1 MRGASGAKL
10 IKKRKSWK
18 SRNAVSEIIGNILIL
33 AITVI
38 MFSSIFIFVASMDGP
53 SEKVYTD
60 FTGSVVTKANGD
72 VEAVKIIN
80 KGGQPLEDS
89 RTVIY
94 LFVSDV
100 ATSLRI
106 TDSTPSIGT
115 TWNTGATWNYT
126 GLTGVTRDAKISVM
140 IVDVQA
146 NTVVWEATLQG
157 SDVASTA
164 PIIGGRGI
172 SATSSPIAGTVQ
184 VGDSIKF
191 FAYVSSPY
199 GAIDPG
205 SVTVNASRL
214 TGFGSDPIA
223 LKNDGSGVY
232 WSVASYPAS
241 QAWNG
246 KVITFHAVDV
256 NGQKV
261 SANFVVK
268 VVTGSSG
275 PENPLDDYT
284 DDLVNGDYP
293 SDASAGQ
300 SGGGNSRLG
309 TTFYYIRDAE
319 TREITRDFQ
328 PGDKVLIELYSNA
341 MMNLA
346 LENSFEITH
355 PLNGEPMPQSKF
367 SGAFVYGGLYSGF
380 YRYTLTFTAPTDKL
394 VYPLQIEMKDYHGT
408 NLNVRDSIS
417 ISGAAYPIIETYKW
431 DEKNNT
437 LVKTGNFAHT
447 DRIYLKIIT
456 RDTDTN
462 IAGVQV
468 GTITISDF
476 SGRYLVKSAPTTPT
490 ASPAIPAYQA
500 PMSSLFKTSSTSD
513 SAGRLDDSDQT
524 GEYTIYIELK
534 AADLSWWLPKR
545 NSYTLTM
552 SYLTDL
558 GNPGQGETYYNI
570 AAQFNVT
577 APLSLTDIVA
587 SIGTGSYTWSSSG
600 AQWDNSKLAWFEKG
614 VGSNAWGKTSIADP
628 TFDGPLAMTIAD
640 MDNDGIKDLLVAFQD
655 ASVSIAWY
663 KCEDV
668 NGKTWSEMPNI
679 IVRPFDAHP
688 GEQASD
694 NTYSGSNGRIT
705 GSNNDG
711 LANED
716 VTLYIPGGT
725 RLSQG
730 WFQSYNFPGGFVTK
744 STEVSMAFVEQN
756 ELCVAME
763 TGDFNGDG
771 YTDIVASYAHVVIY
785 STAINENDAK
795 EHPEKTQAM
804 FFNRGVYVFWG
815 DDGGWRKTALG
826 STMDWRTESPK
837 ANSND
842 NPAVLDL
849 AVGDFNK
856 DGCDDIVG
864 VYETGKTSIWVS
876 AWKESLTSSDRHLS
890 TFASPPIVPAVTD
903 TVGGYKPFDHT
914 QRMPRVEVAQ
924 MDNQGYLDIVRT
936 STRNDAIYII
946 HTTGKDASIVNT
958 YPNAEYGTNG
968 TRPTASMIH
977 TEEGLDVNGWIK
989 DLISVDGKIETIT
1002 EIYLESDILVSLVG
1016 SKGVWDSTGEILDN
1030 VKKPDDGTVYNV
1042 NAGKLL
1048 HIQKFSTGS
1057 GNLGKT
1063 IATAVLHVQYSVDS
1077 TYNGY
1082 GHVLWSKN
1090 GNNQTTGVIPAS
1102 SDSTRHLTYDLFAN
1116 GIVAEADLDKL
1127 SISFEH
1133 NGTAGAVRF
1142 DAIWLEITFVE
1153 GRYLEWQFEIPNK
1166 PGLSIH
1172 NLDIT
1177 ASCSSEDESYS
1188 LMYSPDN
1195 TTWFPLG
1202 TISGTGETDYS
1213 YPLYYTSNSKYYLK
1227 LVDVNRAIVQSNN
1240 RSVQLEMVRISHYS
1254 PGVEWLAGNLKY
1266 TGVTGLGAGDYITAI
1281 AIGDMG
1287 SNGAVTAVGASHA
1300 IDGLNDVVAATSWVG
1315 GTTTHTL
1322 FVLTGQAAGGLDTPM
1337 SIDTSALAAAVGS
1350 SAKYDASAIALGDF
1364 DADYDLDIVLIVG
1377 FAPGQGGGAAIP
1389 TIWTYSNEPQTGSW
1403 TFGEAPL
1410 SVLGAGEAGINVE
1423 VGNIN
1428 LSLFFPFI
1436 GLTGIVVASIT
1447 IERLARSKR

>member
-246 KVITFHAVDV
+246 KVITFHAADV

-284 DDLVNGDYP
+284 DDLVNGGYP
-293 SDASAGQ
+293 SDASGGQ

-328 PGDKVLIELYSNA
+328 PGDTILLEFYSDA
-341 MMNLA
+341 MINLGRTNS
-346 LENSFEITH
+346 LETIH
-355 PLNGEPMPQSKF
+355 PLTGAVLQEHSKIA
-367 SGAFVYGGLYSGF
+367 SAFAYGGLYSGF
-380 YRYTLTFTAPTDKL
+380 YRYTCTFTAPSDPL
-394 VYPLQIEMKDYHGT
+394 MYPFQVKMEDTYGT
-408 NLNVRDSIS
+408 NLNILDNIRV
-417 ISGAAYPIIETYKW
+417 SGATYPIIETYKLNE
-431 DEKNNT
+431 DTNT
-437 LVKTGNFAHT
+437 LMKTTNFNHT
-447 DRIYLKIIT
+447 DRVYIKIIT
-456 RDTDTN
+456 KDSDQDLSKVK
-462 IAGVQV
+462 AGV
-468 GTITISDF
+468 ITISDF
-476 SGRYLVKSAPTTPT
+476 SGRYLIKSSPAVSS
-490 ASPAIPAYQA
+490 ASPNPPSYQA
-500 PMSSLFKTSSTSD
+500 PLSSLYKTSATSD
-513 SAGRLDDSDQT
+513 SPSRTSDADTAGV
-524 GEYTIYIELK
+524 YTVFIELK
-534 AADLSWWLPKR
+534 AADLSWWMPKK
-545 NSYTLTM
+545 NSYTLSLSSLIDM
-552 SYLTDL
+552 
-558 GNPGQGETYYNI
+558 GAPGQGETYYDLTT
-570 AAQFNVT
+570 QLNVT

-587 SIGTGSYTWSSSG
+587 SIGTGTFSWSSSG
-600 AQWDNSKLAWFEKG
+600 AQWTNSQLVWFEKG
-614 VGSNAWGKTSIADP
+614 VGSNAWGKTTIDSSAY
-628 TFDGPLAMTIAD
+628 DGPLGMTLAD
-640 MDNDGIKDLLVAFQD
+640 IDNDGIKDLLVAFQD
-655 ASVSIAWY
+655 PRASIAWY
-663 KCEDV
+663 RCQDV
-668 NGKTWSEMPNI
+668 NGKTWSETPNTI
-679 IVRPFDAHP
+679 APPFDAKL
-688 GEQASD
+688 GKQADTANVVIDSWLGND
-694 NTYSGSNGRIT
+694 AYGS
-705 GSNNDG
+705 SNKG
-711 LANED
+711 LENED
-716 VTLYIPGGT
+716 ASLWSSRYTSFITKYGEEYI
-725 RLSQG
+725 S
-730 WFQSYNFPGGFVTK
+730 
-744 STEVSMAFVEQN
+744 EN

-771 YTDIVASYAHVVIY
+771 DLDIVASYAHVVVF
-785 STAINENDAK
+785 STASSKSNAEND
-795 EHPEKTQAM
+795 PSSSQGM

-815 DDGGWRKTALG
+815 DKSWQKVELG
-826 STMDWRTESPK
+826 STMDWTKTSSGIL
-837 ANSND
+837 ANGDN

-864 VYETGKTSIWVS
+864 VTETGETYVWMSS
-876 AWKESLTSSDRHLS
+876 WKEYVGSSDRYNK
-890 TFASPPIVPAVTD
+890 TFDARLPLPTVPGT
-903 TVGGYKPFDHT
+903 TPWSHT
-914 QRMPRVEVAQ
+914 QKIPRVEVAQ
-924 MDNQGYLDIVRT
+924 MDTLGYLDIIRT
-936 STRNDAIYII
+936 STGNNNIYVI
-946 HTTGKDASIVNT
+946 HTTGTDGKITNT
-958 YPNAEYGTNG
+958 FPITEYGTDVGKATANVTHTLSG
-968 TRPTASMIH
+968 T
-977 TEEGLDVNGWIK
+977 EGGYLR
-989 DLISVDGKIETIT
+989 DLIYADNNVATIT
-1002 EIYLESDILVSLVG
+1002 EIYRESDTYTSRPGTYAGVSGPAYAVTTGKTLSAQQFMVG
-1016 SKGVWDSTGEILDN
+1016 SGD
-1030 VKKPDDGTVYNV
+1030 
-1042 NAGKLL
+1042 
-1048 HIQKFSTGS
+1048 
-1057 GNLGKT
+1057 LGKT
-1063 IATAVLHVQYSVDS
+1063 IATAVLHVSYSADSSYDGVNEIMWSINGVDRS
-1077 TYNGY
+1077 
-1082 GHVLWSKN
+1082 
-1090 GNNQTTGVIPAS
+1090 TTGIVPKTS
-1102 SDSTRHLTYDLFAN
+1102 QTGVEGSFDLRAAGVKLAN
-1116 GIVAEADLDKL
+1116 GIGNLI
-1127 SISFEH
+1127 ISFEH
-1133 NGTAGAVRF
+1133 GGSAGTVTI
-1142 DAIWLEITFVE
+1142 DDIWLEVTFVE
-1153 GRYLEWQFEIPNK
+1153 GNYLNWMYEITNI
-1166 PGLSIH
+1166 PGRPFH
-1172 NLDIT
+1172 NLDIVAKSNS
-1177 ASCSSEDESYS
+1177 ASEKFIVTYS
-1188 LMYSPDN
+1188 WDN

-1202 TISGTGETDYS
+1202 TIQGTEMTSYS
-1213 YPLYYTSNSKYYLK
+1213 YSLYYSSNSKYYLK
-1227 LVDVNRAIVQSNN
+1227 IVDQNDSTPQSENC
-1240 RSVQLEMVRISHYS
+1240 SLLIDMVRIGHSS
-1254 PGVEWLAGNLKY
+1254 PGVEWKSENIKTGIIPSSYLA
-1266 TGVTGLGAGDYITAI
+1266 TGEYVTSI

-1287 SNGAVTAVGASHA
+1287 SNGASTAPGTSHA
-1300 IDGLNDVVAATSWVG
+1300 ADGVNDIVVGTSMVG
-1315 GTTTHTL
+1315 GSNLQTL
-1322 FVLTGQAAGGLDTPM
+1322 FIHT
-1337 SIDTSALAAAVGS
+1337 VGS
-1350 SAKYDASAIALGDF
+1350 SGVIDSPLAINTAELAARAGSGGPYDVASIALGDF
-1364 DADYDLDIVLIVG
+1364 DADYDLDIVLTVG
-1377 FAPGQGGGAAIP
+1377 FAPGRGQDETPSIP
-1389 TIWTYSNEPQTGSW
+1389 TIWLYSNDPQAGSW
-1403 TFGEAPL
+1403 TFDEAPL
-1410 SVLGAGEAGINVE
+1410 SALGADEAGINV
-1423 VGNIN
+1423 VTGNVN

-1436 GLTGIVVASIT
+1436 GLAGMVVASIS
-1447 IERLARSKR
+1447 IERLARRKR